1 MYSWYCFILNFVRVH
16 KDDKEDMEMAFK
28 EVAIESLEFNPF
40 TKISKEWMLVTA
52 GDEKKSNTMTASWG
66 GVGIMWGKNIATA
79 YIRPQ
84 RYTKKFM
91 DETGMYT
98 LSFLSEDTQAI
109 VAEYAEDCKIDM
121 KSAKMLRASADSEG
135 NIDRNTVHAILYG
148 EDTEPKVKPKSVKI
162 SHDIYTKYFSN
173 GEKPKEITETIEKA
187 LELYFKNM
195 EDE

>member
-1 MYSWYCFILNFVRVH
+1 MDSGELSIRAGV
-16 KDDKEDMEMAFK
+16 
-28 EVAIESLEFNPF
+28 EF
-40 TKISKEWMLVTA
+40 
-52 GDEKKSNTMTASWG
+52 
-66 GVGIMWGKNIATA
+66 
-79 YIRPQ
+79 
-84 RYTKKFM
+84 
-91 DETGMYT
+91 
-98 LSFLSEDTQAI
+98 SFLSEDTQDV
-109 VAEYAEDCKIDM
+109 VAECAEDCKIDM

>member
-1 MYSWYCFILNFVRVH
+1 
-16 KDDKEDMEMAFK
+16 MAFK

-98 LSFLSEDTQAI
+98 LSFLSEDTQAV
-109 VAEYAEDCKIDM
+109 VAECAEDSKIDM
-121 KSAKMLRASADSEG
+121 KKAKMLRASADDEG
-135 NIDRNTVHAILYG
+135 NIKRYTVESIISG
-148 EDTEPKVKPKSVKI
+148 EDSEAKPKPKSVKI
-162 SHDIYTKYFSN
+162 SNDTYTKYFSE
-173 GEKPKEITETIEKA
+173 GVKAKEITETIEKA
-187 LELYFKNM
+187 LAFYFENM
-195 EDE
+195 EEN